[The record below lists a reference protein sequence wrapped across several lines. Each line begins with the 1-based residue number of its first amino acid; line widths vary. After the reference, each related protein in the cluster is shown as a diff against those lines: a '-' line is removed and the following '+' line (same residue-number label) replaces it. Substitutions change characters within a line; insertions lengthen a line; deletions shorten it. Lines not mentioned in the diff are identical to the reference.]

1 VIATLIDSAAVVVL
15 LVAVFIVA
23 AILGA
28 ISSALALI
36 ILIPGYLAALALGF
50 YFFYLTGE
58 TGQSPGKRL
67 IGIKVVAE
75 STGQPIGGGGGII
88 RYFAHIPDSICLI
101 GYLFPLWDEKK
112 QTFADKIQKTVVLS
126 NIPKQDFGPDIFKP

>member
-1 VIATLIDSAAVVVL
+1 VIATLIDSAVFLVL

-28 ISSALALI
+28 ISSALGVLVG
-36 ILIPGYLAALALGF
+36 LLGYLAALAVSF
-50 YFFYLTGE
+50 YFYYLTGE

-67 IGIKVVAE
+67 IGIKVVGEA
-75 STGQPIGGGGGII
+75 TGQPIGGGGGII

-112 QTFADKIQKTVVLS
+112 QTFADKIQSTVVLS